1 MSLIDGIEININNED
16 RNSIFTSRNAE
27 INPIVIQLEEFGYD
41 NIYSRR
47 VFYYL
52 HPENLEEALNY
63 MAVENGIIQ
72 HRYIQGRYISNNIC
86 YICGEERK
94 KHLNELNNENIN
106 NYNLNNNRIDV
117 NESNIRQIQNYNFN
131 NNNHLKK
138 SSLNNDVLKVN
149 ELNELEDDF
158 GNFNINNNKENIIS
172 NKIFNFKSNKNKIDN
187 KPFIVNNTF
196 ANLIPEE
203 EKKECEICN
212 EIFIVNENNKVEK
225 CGHSFCPGCWYDFLS
240 VKIKE
245 NKLPSIKC
253 LDYNCQE
260 KLTDEFIINLLN
272 SNTYLIKAYKR
283 YKLELE
289 IINDP
294 NKKLCPYPNC
304 DSFLE
309 LIDIRNKDVTCKN
322 NHTFCFECLKKPHG
336 KLPCNENL
344 DKNLI
349 EYAKNNFVKKC
360 PKCSIITEKNGGC
373 NHITCTKC
381 GYQWCWL
388 CNNECNLNHFKEG
401 KCKGFQFFQP
411 KNEYEIKLMMEGKIN
426 VDELSNNQR
435 QYNDPSGISVDNSQI
450 SEQEEIEIDEEQ
462 NNFNIGSCAK
472 AIILIF
478 FYLFFGN
485 LYFIIKAFEVHRYI
499 QLITYLL
506 FYISFFF
513 HLIALNAITFILF
526 FICSGFKSIF
536 KIDYNT
542 YIKRIILIII
552 HILFSQFFLNFFLW
566 DKIINYIS
574 FNIPMRN
581 IKKSIL
587 FIPYAL
593 FTIIIFFIQSI
604 ILNILI
610 LISWYCN
617 CRNFCSFLNELNT
630 CFEVVFNF
638 SII

>member
-1 MSLIDGIEININNED
+1 MSNNDNMQIGVNNET
-16 RNSIFTSRNAE
+16 RKNILSSRLVE
-27 INPIVIQLEEFGYD
+27 TNPIVVQLQNFGY
-41 NIYSRR
+41 NKIYSRR

-52 HPENLEEALNY
+52 HPEDLEEALNY
-63 MAVENGIIQ
+63 MAIENGIIQ
-72 HRYIQGRYISNNIC
+72 HRFIQDRNNSNNLC
-86 YICGEERK
+86 YICGEQQK
-94 KHLNELNNENIN
+94 IHLNELNNRERGNRNYIINILESIKRDKKDN
-106 NYNLNNNRIDV
+106 NEK
-117 NESNIRQIQNYNFN
+117 NEEIKLS
-131 NNNHLKK
+131 K
-138 SSLNNDVLKVN
+138 
-149 ELNELEDDF
+149 E
-158 GNFNINNNKENIIS
+158 GNNIIINQNTNNILIMNQ
-172 NKIFNFKSNKNKIDN
+172 NKTNNIINHEDN
-187 KPFIVNNTF
+187 QNTKDE
-196 ANLIPEE
+196 LILIQKE
-203 EKKECEICN
+203 EKIECDICN
-212 EIFIVNENNKVEK
+212 EMFIVDKNNKVEE
-225 CGHSFCPGCWYDFLS
+225 CGHAFCSSCWFDFLS
-240 VKIKE
+240 VNIKE

-253 LDYNCQE
+253 LDYNCRV
-260 KLTDEFIINLLN
+260 KLTDEFIINLLGSDQN
-272 SNTYLIKAYKR
+272 LIQKYKR

-411 KNEYEIKLMMEGKIN
+411 KNEYEIKLMMVGKIN
-426 VDELSNNQR
+426 VEELSNNQR

-513 HLIALNAITFILF
+513 HLIVLNTITFILF
-526 FICSGFKSIF
+526 FICSGFKNIF

-610 LISWYCN
+610 LISWYGK
-617 CRNFCSFLNELNT
+617 CRNFCSFLNELNR

>member
-1 MSLIDGIEININNED
+1 MSLNDEIEININNED
-16 RNSIFTSRNAE
+16 RKSIFTSTKEE
-27 INPIVIQLEEFGYD
+27 INPIVVQLQNLGY
-41 NIYSRR
+41 NKVYSRR

-52 HPENLEEALNY
+52 HPEDLEEALNY
-63 MAVENGIIQ
+63 MAIENGIIQ

-94 KHLNELNNENIN
+94 KHLNELNNENIKN
-106 NYNLNNNRIDV
+106 NNFNNNRIYI
-117 NESNIRQIQNYNFN
+117 NEINNRQIENNDFN
-131 NNNHLKK
+131 NEM
-138 SSLNNDVLKVN
+138 KVN
-149 ELNELEDDF
+149 ELNEFQDDL
-158 GNFNINNNKENIIS
+158 GNFSCNNKNKETIFPKNI
-172 NKIFNFKSNKNKIDN
+172 FKFKYNKNKIDN
-187 KPFIVNNTF
+187 KPFIINNTLD
-196 ANLIPEE
+196 NLIPEE
-203 EKKECEICN
+203 EEKECEICN

-253 LDYNCQE
+253 LDYNCKE

-272 SNTYLIKAYKR
+272 SDTKLVRKYKK

-304 DSFLE
+304 NSYLE
-309 LIDIRNKDVTCKN
+309 IIDIRDKDVTCYN
-322 NHTFCFECLKKPHG
+322 LHSFCFECLKKPHG
-336 KLPCNENL
+336 KLPCGENI

-360 PKCSIITEKNGGC
+360 PKCSIIIEKNGGC

-388 CNNECNLNHFKEG
+388 CKNECNLNHFKEG

-426 VDELSNNQR
+426 VDELSNNQK

-513 HLIALNAITFILF
+513 HLIVLNTITFILF
-526 FICSGFKSIF
+526 FICSGFKNIF

-593 FTIIIFFIQSI
+593 FTIIIFLFKV
-604 ILNILI
+604 LYLI
-610 LISWYCN
+610 
-617 CRNFCSFLNELNT
+617 FL
-630 CFEVVFNF
+630 
-638 SII
+638 S